1 VSRAGSRA
9 ITVVVGRFESL
20 VASGL
25 ENVLD
30 RDRHIRVLITDLE
43 DAELERFVVDSAPQ
57 VAIVSEAVRYALL
70 SRLKVCQPATGV
82 VVVAPDPG
90 RLWGEV
96 LVEVGATCL
105 AQNAAQ
111 GDILAAVRLAA
122 DGEPSYLPAGGGGA
136 ARIAPG
142 QGPLTNRQCEVFER
156 LSEGRTNREIA
167 DALHISARTVGT
179 HVSMIFR
186 KLGVHSR
193 QELLGMRL
201 PSGK

>member
-1 VSRAGSRA
+1 M
-9 ITVVVGRFESL
+9 GRFESL
-20 VASGL
+20 VAYGL
-25 ENVLD
+25 EHVLD
-30 RDRHIRVLITDLE
+30 RDPHIRVLVTDLE
-43 DAELERFVVDSAPQ
+43 DAELERFVVNSAPQ
-57 VAIVSEAVRYALL
+57 VAIVSEAVRYGLL
-70 SRLKVCQPATGV
+70 SRLKVCQPTTAV

-90 RLWGEV
+90 RLWGEM
-96 LVEVGATCL
+96 LVEVGATFL

-122 DGEPSYLPAGGGGA
+122 DGEHSYLPAGGGGA

-142 QGPLTNRQCEVFER
+142 QGLLTDRQREVFDP

-167 DALHISARTVGT
+167 HALHISARTVGT

-193 QELLGMRL
+193 QELIGMRL